1 MFDVGFSEL
10 MLIGL
15 VALIVIGPE
24 RLPKVA
30 RTIGHLVGRAQRYV
44 SDVKTDIQREMDLSD
59 LNDLKNQMQD
69 AAQSVKSSMQEATE
83 SLRKPL
89 DEAQQALNEASAS
102 VDALVHS
109 AKAEAGP
116 PTEHDVIEAAQASAS
131 ATPASAT
138 PTPATTQAAAA
149 TPAVEYEHQ
158 PLAEPPGTAPY
169 EPEVVTPAPA
179 VAPAA
184 QAQKADPAA
193 DKTATTPVPGT
204 RP

>member
-10 MLIGL
+10 MLIGV

-44 SDVKTDIQREMDLSD
+44 SDVKTDIQREMDLGD

-69 AAQSVKSSMQEATE
+69 AAQSVKSSMQDATD

-102 VDALVHS
+102 VDALVHT

-116 PTEHDVIEAAQASAS
+116 PTKQDA
-131 ATPASAT
+131 
-138 PTPATTQAAAA
+138 
-149 TPAVEYEHQ
+149 
-158 PLAEPPGTAPY
+158 
-169 EPEVVTPAPA
+169 
-179 VAPAA
+179 
-184 QAQKADPAA
+184 
-193 DKTATTPVPGT
+193 
-204 RP
+204 

>member
-116 PTEHDVIEAAQASAS
+116 PTEHDVIEAARASAS
-131 ATPASAT
+131 ATP
-138 PTPATTQAAAA
+138 QAAAA
-149 TPAVEYEHQ
+149 TPQAAAATPVVEHERQ

>member
-59 LNDLKNQMQD
+59 LNELKNQMQD
-69 AAQSVKSSMQEATE
+69 AAQAVKTSMADATD

-116 PTEHDVIEAAQASAS
+116 TTPKDADGFAEA
-131 ATPASAT
+131 
-138 PTPATTQAAAA
+138 QAAAA
-149 TPAVEYEHQ
+149 AVSGDAQATPAVAYEHE
-158 PLAEPPGTAPY
+158 PLAEPPDTPAY
-169 EPEVVTPAPA
+169 EPEVVQPAPTVAPA
-179 VAPAA
+179 VAPEPVR
-184 QAQKADPAA
+184 KADSSA
-193 DKTATTPVPGT
+193 DTAATTTPASGT